1 MGVFPLTQAW
11 VCSLGVSVWIHLLC
25 CLHLVL
31 RLPTRFVFSAWRWVQ
46 ILTTRICRKPSAFG
60 RSPG

>member
-11 VCSLGVSVWIHLLC
+11 VCSLGVPVWTHLLC

-31 RLPTRFVFSAWRWVQ
+31 RLLTRFVFFAWHRVQ
-46 ILTTRICRKPSAFG
+46 MLTTRICRKASAFG
-60 RSPG
+60 RSPR